1 MVALI
6 SNSHERVDKLDYYIS
21 TGNYVDLF
29 TRLDATYALGGIMDH
44 ALVRKLMTPRS
55 FNYVGC
61 ADNLFS
67 VCCVLNKI
75 LLKQKRLLLLP

>member
-6 SNSHERVDKLDYYIS
+6 SNSHVRVDKLDYYIS

-44 ALVRKLMTPRS
+44 ALV
-55 FNYVGC
+55 
-61 ADNLFS
+61 
-67 VCCVLNKI
+67 
-75 LLKQKRLLLLP
+75 